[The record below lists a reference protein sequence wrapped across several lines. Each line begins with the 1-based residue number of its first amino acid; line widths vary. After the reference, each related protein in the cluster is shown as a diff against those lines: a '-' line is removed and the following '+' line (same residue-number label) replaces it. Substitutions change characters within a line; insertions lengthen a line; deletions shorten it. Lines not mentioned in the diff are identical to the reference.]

1 MSSLLPD
8 TQISCTFCGVS
19 QHDTKKIIASP
30 DIVVHTGLSCD
41 EANRDLANTGT
52 WLFVGLR
59 VSEGKTSEIHSL
71 VTGSDYNSR
80 PRYLTEVRLTGLGCF
95 PR

>member
-8 TQISCTFCGVS
+8 TQISYTFCGVP

-30 DIVVHTGLSCD
+30 DKVVDTGLSCD
-41 EANRDLANTGT
+41 EANRDLAITGT

-71 VTGSDYNSR
+71 GAPTPTIIHGLVT
-80 PRYLTEVRLTGLGCF
+80 
-95 PR
+95 

>member
-41 EANRDLANTGT
+41 EANRDLANTET

-71 VTGSDYNSR
+71 AAPALTIIHGLVT
-80 PRYLTEVRLTGLGCF
+80 
-95 PR
+95 